1 MAGLEWPSGEEAR
14 KNVQIQFCPAEF
26 PVTAVVLVRGGRWFE
41 SRRLK
46 VFFEMQKGVN
56 SVIGYA
62 REYKTTACT
71 VFVAQNRSRELVAES
86 KAKCSQPKA
95 KV

>member
-1 MAGLEWPSGEEAR
+1 MKRKKSWAGPSPELIMAGLEWPSGEEAR

-46 VFFEMQKGVN
+46 VFFEMAKGRKQR
-56 SVIGYA
+56 Y
-62 REYKTTACT
+62 
-71 VFVAQNRSRELVAES
+71 
-86 KAKCSQPKA
+86 
-95 KV
+95 